1 MSQGREIYLEGLK
14 KWGGGMEEVF
24 QLTGRTSRG
33 SKHPVWGA
41 VRFWPSGNGKIRDA
55 RHISSK
61 NSYIR
66 PYIQSR
72 TPQHPCNF
80 PTNSIV
86 KWSRREDE
94 RRAKDK

>member
-1 MSQGREIYLEGLK
+1 M
-14 KWGGGMEEVF
+14 GGGDGGSF
-24 QLTGRTSRG
+24 QLTGRTSHG
-33 SKHPVWGA
+33 SKHPVWDA
-41 VRFWPSGNGKIRDA
+41 VRFWPSGNGKIRDV

-80 PTNSIV
+80 PTNPIV
-86 KWSRREDE
+86 KRSRREDK